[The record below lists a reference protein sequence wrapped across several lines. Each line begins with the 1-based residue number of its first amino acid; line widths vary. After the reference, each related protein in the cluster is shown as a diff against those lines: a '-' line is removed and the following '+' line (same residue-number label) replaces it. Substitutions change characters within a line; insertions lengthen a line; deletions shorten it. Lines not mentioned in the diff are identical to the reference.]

1 MKYKNIIRKSRIIN
15 GIEFTKLKI
24 FLQNFP
30 YPKIKI
36 LHLTD
41 FHFRKNNK
49 TAEKIYSIIKHRT
62 YDFVFYTGDYANEEA
77 GVNIFLTLARKM
89 NARYG
94 QYAVLGNHDY
104 RIDLVKFKEA
114 LDKNKIIL
122 LINEHKLIKSEADNT
137 LDNKLNNNKLNKH
150 KSMLFV
156 KNNKNNQ
163 NNYSM
168 KNFNI
173 IGVDVNVHDDVNPKV
188 VHRDNLE
195 KAMKNTGLNS
205 FKILLAHSPD
215 IIKKASA
222 NGIDFVLCG
231 HTHGGQIRVPFIG
244 PVYASSIYGTKYA
257 SGIFKE
263 KNTLMYVS
271 RGIGCVPV
279 NIGMSRLKVPF
290 TERRAFCRPEITE
303 IILCNELLCNEFTNA
318 EKTEESVKKRC

>member
-1 MKYKNIIRKSRIIN
+1 MENKKDCPMCKISDEVIK
-15 GIEFTKLKI
+15 KLE
-24 FLQNFP
+24 Q
-30 YPKIKI
+30 
-36 LHLTD
+36 
-41 FHFRKNNK
+41 R
-49 TAEKIYSIIKHRT
+49 E
-62 YDFVFYTGDYANEEA
+62 
-77 GVNIFLTLARKM
+77 
-89 NARYG
+89 
-94 QYAVLGNHDY
+94 
-104 RIDLVKFKEA
+104 
-114 LDKNKIIL
+114 
-122 LINEHKLIKSEADNT
+122 
-137 LDNKLNNNKLNKH
+137 
-150 KSMLFV
+150 
-156 KNNKNNQ
+156 NNKNNQ

-279 NIGMSRLKVPF
+279 NISMSRLNK
-290 TERRAFCRPEITE
+290 EIKE
-303 IILCNELLCNEFTNA
+303 LESDILH
-318 EKTEESVKKRC
+318 KTEQISEVAKQTALKKLKSKFGNEVDYIG